1 MCCRNGA
8 QTTKNVKG
16 VREMKLLLSMT
27 DSRRKISL
35 LFILSFLAMC

>member
-1 MCCRNGA
+1 
-8 QTTKNVKG
+8 
-16 VREMKLLLSMT
+16 MKLLLSMT